1 MYFTKSQKQGVWFI
15 IGLFSL
21 AVIYHVAENLLYPR
35 QAFDFT
41 PFESEFHAR
50 HDSIQQNLASNALPN
65 AENSATENPT
75 KSNETTTL
83 SLFNK
88 RPRQTS
94 SRANAKKI
102 SGKININTASLDEL
116 TQLPRVGPAIARRI
130 IAYRTENGGFATPE
144 EITGVKG
151 IGPKTYQKLQ
161 ALISVK

>member
-21 AVIYHVAENLLYPR
+21 AMIYHVAENLLYPR

-50 HDSIQQNLASNALPN
+50 HDSIQQNLANNARPK
-65 AENSATENPT
+65 TENRASDSPALSKEAT
-75 KSNETTTL
+75 AL

-88 RPRQTS
+88 R
-94 SRANAKKI
+94 SRKTKPSAQKI
-102 SGKININTASLDEL
+102 LGKININTATLDEL
-116 TQLPRVGPAIARRI
+116 TKLPRIGPAIARRI
-130 IAYRTENGGFATPE
+130 IAYRTENGSFATPE

-151 IGPKTYQKLQ
+151 IGPKTYQKLR
-161 ALISVK
+161 AFITVK

>member
-50 HDSIQQNLASNALPN
+50 RDSIQQNLSNNALPK
-65 AENSATENPT
+65 AENSATDSSVLSKEAT
-75 KSNETTTL
+75 AL

-88 RPRQTS
+88 HSKLTK
-94 SRANAKKI
+94 SRAKKI
-102 SGKININTASLDEL
+102 LGKININTASLDEL
-116 TQLPRVGPAIARRI
+116 TQLPRIGPAIAKRI
-130 IAYRTENGGFATPE
+130 IVYRTENGSFATPE
-144 EITGVKG
+144 EITEVKG

-161 ALISVK
+161 SLITVK